1 MHAHLLIPFVLLW
14 CAAIA
19 WSDWQLRRIPNSLV
33 AAGFTVALL
42 GLVFQGQTLFGI
54 GPSQSLFGA
63 AIGLLVFLPL
73 YMLKIMG
80 AGDVKL
86 FAAIGALCGP
96 WGLLPVWLIASLL
109 AGAHAFAWI
118 SAKRFIPH
126 LSTVPVVGAFG
137 RLPYGAHLAVG
148 VACITLQPELM
159 TGLVFPSL
167 K

>member
-109 AGAHAFAWI
+109 AGRMPSPGFQPNASFRI
-118 SAKRFIPH
+118 C
-126 LSTVPVVGAFG
+126 
-137 RLPYGAHLAVG
+137 RL
-148 VACITLQPELM
+148 
-159 TGLVFPSL
+159 FPSL
-167 K
+167 GPLVGCPTAHTWQLAWPVSRCNPS